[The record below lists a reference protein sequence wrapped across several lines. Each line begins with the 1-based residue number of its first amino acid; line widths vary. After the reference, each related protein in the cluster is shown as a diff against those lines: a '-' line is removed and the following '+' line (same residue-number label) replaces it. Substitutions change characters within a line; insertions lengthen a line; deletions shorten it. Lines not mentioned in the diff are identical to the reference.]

1 MGSSLSHFLLP
12 RHSPVASA
20 ADPGLG
26 DLPESCVA
34 SVMVYL
40 EPSEICSLSMV
51 NRSFRDASSADF
63 VWESKLPVNYGL
75 IIDTVFGAVDENDD
89 NENFPNNL
97 CKRDIYSKLCRPN
110 YFDGGTKK
118 VWLDKGTGRVC
129 LSISANGL
137 AITGIDDRRYWSRI
151 ETDESRFHSVAYLQQ
166 IWWFEVD
173 GEFDFPFPAGSYSI
187 FYRLQVGR
195 ASRRFGQRIC
205 NSEHVHGW
213 DKKPVQFQL
222 STSDGQQASTQCYL
236 KEAGKWKYHH
246 VGDFIVTGSG
256 ATMKVKF
263 SMTQIDCTHT
273 KGGLCV
279 DSVLICPGEFT
290 ERLKRF

>member
-1 MGSSLSHFLLP
+1 MGSSLSLFLIP
-12 RHSPVASA
+12 RHSTAAASA
-20 ADPGLG
+20 PADPGIG
-26 DLPESCVA
+26 ELPESCVA

-40 EPSEICSLSMV
+40 EPSEICSLSML
-51 NRSFRDASSADF
+51 NRAFRAASSADF
-63 VWESKLPVNYGL
+63 VWESKLPLNYGSL
-75 IIDTVFGAVDENDD
+75 IERVFGGDD
-89 NENFPNNL
+89 NFDTNL
-97 CKRDIYSKLCRPN
+97 CKRDIYARFCRPS

-137 AITGIDDRRYWSRI
+137 VITGIDDRRYWSRI
-151 ETDESRFHSVAYLQQ
+151 ETDESRFKSVAYLQQ
-166 IWWFEVD
+166 IWWFEVY
-173 GEFDFPFPAGSYSI
+173 GEVDFPFPAGSYSI

-195 ASRRFGQRIC
+195 ASQRFGRRVC

-222 STSDGQQASTQCYL
+222 STSDGQQSTTQCYM
-236 KEAGKWKYHH
+236 KEPGKWKYHH
-246 VGDFIVTGSG
+246 VGDFIATGS
-256 ATMKVKF
+256 TTTTTKVKF

-279 DSVLICPGEFT
+279 DSVLICPSEFT

>member
-1 MGSSLSHFLLP
+1 ML
-12 RHSPVASA
+12 
-20 ADPGLG
+20 
-26 DLPESCVA
+26 
-34 SVMVYL
+34 YL
-40 EPSEICSLSMV
+40 DPSEICSLSMV
-51 NRSFRDASSADF
+51 NRAFRDASSADF
-63 VWESKLPVNYGL
+63 VWESKLPLNYGSL
-75 IIDTVFGAVDENDD
+75 IHKVFVDD
-89 NENFPNNL
+89 NFPNNL
-97 CKRDIYSKLCRPN
+97 CKRDIYARLCGHN
-110 YFDGGTKK
+110 YFDGGTKN

-151 ETDESRFHSVAYLQQ
+151 ETDESRFQSFAYLQQ

-173 GEFDFPFPAGSYSI
+173 GEVDFPFPAGSYSI

-195 ASRRFGQRIC
+195 TSRRFGRRIC

-222 STSDGQQASTQCYL
+222 STSDGQKASTQCYL
-236 KEAGKWKYHH
+236 TEAGKWKYHH
-246 VGDFIVTGSG
+246 VGGFTVTGSG
-256 ATMKVKF
+256 ATTKVKF

-279 DSVLICPGEFT
+279 DSVLICPSEFT
-290 ERLKRF
+290 ERLKHF